1 MIKYKIIEVDEPN
14 HSIVVRYYTDK
25 ITEEMLATDVLDGVI
40 RRGRTDYNISLPY
53 PTPIGEE
60 LHKLISA
67 SAPVDWLNTQE
78 AVIAPEIDTSLSNI
92 TNLINQENVVETTAG
107 TSTTQAVTASSEVQ
121 TEQIKA
127 IVQQVLTEMSGT
139 SV

>member
-1 MIKYKIIEVDEPN
+1 MLKYKIIEVDELN

-40 RRGRTDYNISLPY
+40 RRGRTDYSISLPY
-53 PTPIGEE
+53 PAPTGEE

-78 AVIAPEIDTSLSNI
+78 AVLSPEIDTSLSNI
-92 TNLINQENVVETTAG
+92 TSLLDQENTIEQTPAPAPEVVVVPVPTIE
-107 TSTTQAVTASSEVQ
+107 
-121 TEQIKA
+121 IKK
-127 IVQQVLTEMSGT
+127 VV
-139 SV
+139 V